1 MKDLGIT
8 TYEDRVF
15 SIGLFLSFIIHLTVI
30 GYLSSERFKVLQ
42 KPLKQIEVTY
52 QAIEHKKKIEEQEKR
67 SEVIK
72 AVTKKE
78 EPKKIEILTKEPSDL
93 PLSGRELRDISK
105 LSDHFRFSQKQT
117 PKIKTLDVSR
127 EISIPML
134 VSEKINNP
142 KYLSY
147 NQNIREKI
155 RQQAYRHV
163 DHPDFQQG
171 EVYLTFVLG
180 ANGALQDLQI
190 IDERT
195 HANDYLR
202 MAGLRSIKDANPFP
216 PFPKDLSYPQLTFNV
231 VISFEV
237 NE

>member
-1 MKDLGIT
+1 MGIT
-8 TYEDRVF
+8 TNEDRIF
-15 SIGLFLSFIIHLTVI
+15 SVGLLVSFIIHLAAI
-30 GYLSSERFKVLQ
+30 GYLSSERIKVLQ

-52 QAIEHKKKIEEQEKR
+52 QAIEQKKVKDPQER
-67 SEVIK
+67 SESIK
-72 AVTKKE
+72 AVQRKE
-78 EPKKIEILTKEPSDL
+78 EPKKIEVLTKEPSDL

-117 PKIKTLDVSR
+117 PKIRTLDVSR
-127 EISIPML
+127 EISVPLL

-180 ANGALQDLQI
+180 ASGALEDLQI

-202 MAGLRSIKDANPFP
+202 MAGLRSIKEANPFP
-216 PFPKDLSYPQLTFNV
+216 PFPKDLNYPQLTFNV